1 MIWVLRIWALAVV
14 ALGVLAGSAPA
25 RGQAPVV
32 LVTRVD
38 GIITPVVAGHVGEAV
53 DAAAQRGHLALL
65 LELDTPGGLDPSM
78 REIVQDFLAAPVPV
92 IVYVE
97 PSGARAA
104 SAGAIITMASHVAA
118 MAPGTTIGAATPVN
132 AQTGEPAGDKI
143 INDFA
148 AYAQSIAGLRG
159 RDQQFAADA
168 VRQGKAVTAE
178 QALELDV
185 IDLIATNR
193 QQLLQEI
200 DGRTVTLADG
210 STVTLDTAAA
220 TTQDYDVSGARRL
233 LQILADP
240 NLAFLF
246 LSIGTLAVIYEI
258 ATPGMGL
265 GGIIGVILLVLGLF
279 GLSVLPVNI
288 AGVVLLA
295 LAAGLFLAEVLT
307 PGIGVF
313 AAGGAISLALAGL
326 LLFEDPARVNP
337 AVFLPTAVLVGAASV
352 VAGRI
357 AWRTRHQPAVS
368 GMDSLTGRPAVVST
382 SRDNTGTAFVDGAW
396 WNVRATE
403 PLRAGQN
410 VRVTGADGLTLLV
423 EPADPS
429 PPAGAGG

>member
-1 MIWVLRIWALAVV
+1 MTWVLRVWALLAVAFAV
-14 ALGVLAGSAPA
+14 AVGAQPAAG
-25 RGQAPVV
+25 QTPVV
-32 LVTRVD
+32 LVTRVE
-38 GIITPVVAGHVGEAV
+38 GVITPVIADHVGDAVAAAV
-53 DAAAQRGHLALL
+53 DRGSEALL
-65 LELDTPGGLDPSM
+65 VELDTPGGLDPAM
-78 REIVQDFLAAPVPV
+78 RAIVRDLLSARVPV

-104 SAGAIITMASHVAA
+104 SAGAIITMAAHVAA

-168 VRQGKAVTAE
+168 VRQGKAVPAQQAE
-178 QALELDV
+178 QLGV
-185 IDLIATNR
+185 IDLIAANR
-193 QQLLQEI
+193 AELLQAI
-200 DGRTVTLADG
+200 DGRPVTLADG
-210 STVTLDTAAA
+210 STVTLATAAA
-220 TTQDYDVSGARRL
+220 TTSDYDISGARRL

-246 LSIGTLAVIYEI
+246 LSIGTLAVVYEL

-265 GGIIGVILLVLGLF
+265 GGVIGVILLVLGF
-279 GLSVLPVNI
+279 VGLSVLPVNV
-288 AGVVLLA
+288 AGLVLLA

-307 PGIGVF
+307 PGVGVF

-337 AVFLPTAVLVGAASV
+337 AVFLPTAVLVGAGSI

-357 AWRTRHQPAVS
+357 AWRARSSPPLS
-368 GMDSLTGRPAVVST
+368 GTAALTGRPATVAASQGT
-382 SRDNTGTAFVDGAW
+382 TGTAFVDGAW
-396 WNVRATE
+396 WQ
-403 PLRAGQN
+403 LRAGVPLTAGQT

-423 EPADPS
+423 EPDGT
-429 PPAGAGG
+429 PPGEGG